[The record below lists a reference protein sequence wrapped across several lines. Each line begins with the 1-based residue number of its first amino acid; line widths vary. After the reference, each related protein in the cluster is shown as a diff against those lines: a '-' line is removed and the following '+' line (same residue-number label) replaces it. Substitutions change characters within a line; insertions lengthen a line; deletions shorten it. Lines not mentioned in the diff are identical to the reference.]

1 MFGFG
6 GTSQQQQAPT
16 QGPQINAQQAAGI
29 ANAAAGVYSSLS
41 PEMKAQ
47 VNNMAQEHATN
58 YVKQKMG
65 MASDPNTPAES
76 SCPSIFGGSAPAT
89 GSTTAPTTPA
99 AAGAVP
105 APAAGMM
112 GMLGGLMGASAP
124 PPAQQHQQQPHGQ
137 APSGV
142 GLMDF
147 SSLLSFASKPAE
159 PDHNDRTSFTHLW
172 EASGDPPPP
181 THSQKPAEPA
191 GSTGFDPFSLFS
203 FGQQPPP
210 AAKPMPH

>member
-6 GTSQQQQAPT
+6 GTSSQQQAPA

-65 MASDPNTPAES
+65 MASDPNAPAES
-76 SCPSIFGGSAPAT
+76 SCPSIFGGPTPAT
-89 GSTTAPTTPA
+89 GSATAPAP
-99 AAGAVP
+99 AAGAAA

-112 GMLGGLMGASAP
+112 GMLGGLMGGASAP
-124 PPAQQHQQQPHGQ
+124 PPTQQEHQQQPHGQ
-137 APSGV
+137 APSGG

-159 PDHNDRTSFTHLW
+159 PDQNRTSFTHLW
-172 EASGDPPPP
+172 EAAGDPPPP
-181 THSQKPAEPA
+181 THSPKPVEPT
-191 GSTGFDPFSLFS
+191 GSAGFDPFSLFS